1 MTIGNSTTYLPAP
14 KQVRISQQSKSN
26 SESKPKTNTK
36 FKSKDIISN
45 SDDSDVLGSL
55 DPDDPVP
62 PIIVDGFPDP
72 EGPSALPPTTRH
84 SNTRNVQNDATLAQS
99 EKSSVPNPPSDE
111 SVILDPDM
119 PVSKQTDE
127 SGILDPDMPVSN
139 PVTLNT
145 LEYIRIKKAICT
157 RIPTYQASCNVL
169 GMARSLI
176 IQWYMET
183 STLQRNDTD
192 LEKERSLNRKKI
204 KAILKRMIEHVII
217 WFFHFQQDHDL
228 LEISRKVRPSPE
240 EDSDLIYLPKTA
252 IVQQFK
258 RGEITEF
265 ENVLDLEIDDLP
277 PDIGGFDFDDN
288 QIQDQFHRADAL
300 FASRFEQRHSL
311 KGTYSD
317 CD

>member
-1 MTIGNSTTYLPAP
+1 MTISNKKRKQRNNGESMTIGNSTTYLPAP

-127 SGILDPDMPVSN
+127 SGILDPDMPVSKQIDESGILDPDMPVSN

-157 RIPTYQASCNVL
+157 RILTYQASCNVL

-217 WFFHFQQDHDL
+217 WFFHFQ
-228 LEISRKVRPSPE
+228 
-240 EDSDLIYLPKTA
+240 
-252 IVQQFK
+252 
-258 RGEITEF
+258 
-265 ENVLDLEIDDLP
+265 
-277 PDIGGFDFDDN
+277 
-288 QIQDQFHRADAL
+288 
-300 FASRFEQRHSL
+300 
-311 KGTYSD
+311 
-317 CD
+317 